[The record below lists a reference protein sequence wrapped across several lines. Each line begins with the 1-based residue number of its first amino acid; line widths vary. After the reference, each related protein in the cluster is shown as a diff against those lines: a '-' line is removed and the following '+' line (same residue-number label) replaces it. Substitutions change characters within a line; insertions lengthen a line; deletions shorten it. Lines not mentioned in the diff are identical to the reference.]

1 MARQRTKVSEEI
13 NRFWRLLDPKVS
25 LERAWYELNTR
36 ACDGRAAASTIEAL
50 MFSLRQGPD
59 ALADPNTLRR
69 LDELDERQLLAV
81 MARLQKFKPHIAA
94 AWTPEQLEV
103 LVAVRKKL

>member
-1 MARQRTKVSEEI
+1 MARKQPKVSDEI
-13 NRFWRLLDPKVS
+13 KRFWRSLDPKVS
-25 LERAWYELNTR
+25 LERAWHEINSRREGATY
-36 ACDGRAAASTIEAL
+36 STIKAL
-50 MFSLRQGPD
+50 MFSLRCGPD

-69 LDELDERQLLAV
+69 LAELDEAQLIAV
-81 MARLQKFKPHIAA
+81 MTGLQKFKPDIAQ